1 MQRKPTERKAVT
13 ASVSHNPSLAIRQ
26 HAVKKKTRAT
36 IIPYLV
42 ARVPQDARGR
52 LAARGKWR

>member
-36 IIPYLV
+36 IIPHLV
-42 ARVPQDARGR
+42 AHIPQGAGDRLSRAR
-52 LAARGKWR
+52 